1 MAPGEESNF
10 GDIEV
15 RIISSENIE
24 DKPSTHSKNNVIA
37 LAIASLALFL
47 AITALVV
54 NAIGLQSLS
63 SKKALETSTSILYS
77 QPKDLAG
84 LVEKVRKATVTIYC
98 GNGSGSGWGID
109 LVDDSSTGADDKK
122 PFEIVTNDH
131 VIRDCVRQKT
141 VEFSIGESEVRREA
155 TIWNT
160 NSDPYDIAI
169 LVTSTKVEALQPAR
183 EAPTIGQWVMAVGS
197 PGSWLTSEKILRGNV
212 TLGHV
217 TNVYET
223 TVVTDAAVN
232 YGNSGGPLVNARG
245 QVVGTNSWIEL
256 KGETDNIAYAQG
268 TPVLCK
274 ALLKCSSD
282 IVWR

>member
-1 MAPGEESNF
+1 MAPGEETDD
-10 GDIEV
+10 GEIKV
-15 RIISSENIE
+15 RIIRSENTIE
-24 DKPSTHSKNNVIA
+24 PATARTKSNVIA
-37 LAIASLALFL
+37 LSMAGTALFMSIIALFVNSLA
-47 AITALVV
+47 I
-54 NAIGLQSLS
+54 QSLS
-63 SKKALETSTSILYS
+63 SKDALETSTRDLYS
-77 QPKDLAG
+77 QPPDLSS
-84 LVEKVRKATVTIYC
+84 LVQKVRKATVTIYC
-98 GNGSGSGWGID
+98 GSGSGSGWGID
-109 LVDDSSTGADDKK
+109 LVDDNSTQDDDEM
-122 PFEIVTNDH
+122 PYEIVTNDH
-131 VIRDCVRQKT
+131 VIRDCVRQET
-141 VEFSIGESEVRREA
+141 VEFSIGESEVRHEA

-160 NSDPYDIAI
+160 NSDPYDIAV
-169 LVTSTKVEALQPAR
+169 LVTKTPVDALQPAR

-232 YGNSGGPLVNARG
+232 YGNSGGPLVNSRG